1 MEVTSE
7 FSMESANDLLEELH
21 RHQEQFFFSKK
32 EVVEITR
39 ESVKPLLKKT
49 CQDIAHLMNCER
61 VEIWLFN
68 EKQTMLTIETRYDKK
83 EKLPPVKN
91 TLYQHEVPV
100 YFDAIVDYRTL
111 AIDDVKKSPIMKE
124 LKDSLSIDYEKFRSM
139 LDATIVLSWGVGG
152 IICCLSEEEQQWAPV
167 HRHVLASVADM
178 FAFMFDRLHRREAE
192 EHIYELAYT
201 DVLTKLRNE
210 HAFYEQV
217 TKNLTSYSEEQKG
230 IFIYMI
236 IDQFT
241 DIQGVLGYKGADQVL
256 ITFANRLRESL
267 PEPAIIA
274 RRAFDHFVIYSPIT
288 MDDKQIEDR
297 MKILTDRLRKS
308 MNINNKEVNIT
319 FSYGIS
325 YFPYDVIN
333 AKDGLQAAQIALEN
347 VRGHVPRNARGVYHS
362 SMQAFMQ
369 ENLFSEMDLRRGL
382 DLNQFRLFYQPQVR
396 CDTGKVLGFE
406 ALLRWNHPEKG
417 LVFPIDIVTLAEST
431 GLISTIDYWVINEAF
446 KQLGQWVESGWDQLT
461 ISINLSSGTFT
472 DVNLPHYLLQCMRK
486 YKVSPTRLMIEIT
499 ENIALEDRVSVK
511 NRMIKLNE
519 MGFSISIDDFGTGYS
534 AFVYLQDYPIQEI
547 KIDRQFIKE
556 MESSAKSEAITSSIV
571 NIGKELGLKTV
582 AEGVETIGEWKKL
595 QAMKCD
601 EIQGF
606 YFSKPLP
613 IEKIEEM
620 MADKKSSGTF
630 YLPESIL

>member
-1 MEVTSE
+1 MEITPE
-7 FSMESANDLLEELH
+7 FSMESANALLEELH
-21 RHQEQFFFSKK
+21 RHQEQFFFSEK

-68 EKQTMLTIETRYDKK
+68 ENQTMLALETRYDK
-83 EKLPPVKN
+83 EKKFPPVKN

-100 YFDAIVDYRTL
+100 YFNAIVDYRTL
-111 AIDDVKKSPIMKE
+111 AIDDVKTSPIMKE
-124 LKDSLSIDYEKFRSM
+124 LKSSLPTDYDKFHSM

-152 IICCLSEEEQQWAPV
+152 IICCLSEKEQQWVPV

-178 FAFMFDRLHRREAE
+178 FAFIFDRLHRREAE
-192 EHIYELAYT
+192 DHIYELAYT
-201 DVLTKLRNE
+201 DVLTKLHNE

-217 TKNLTSYSEEQKG
+217 TEVLTSYSEEQQG

-236 IDQFT
+236 IDQFI
-241 DIQGVLGYKGADQVL
+241 DIEGVLGYKGADQVL
-256 ITFANRLRESL
+256 ITFANRLQESL
-267 PEPAIIA
+267 PKPAIIA
-274 RRAFDHFVIYSPIT
+274 RRAFDHFVIYSPII
-288 MDDKQIEDR
+288 MDDKQIEDK
-297 MKILTDRLRKS
+297 MKILTDRLRKP

-325 YFPYDVIN
+325 YFPYDVVN
-333 AKDGLQAAQIALEN
+333 AKDGLQAAQVALEN
-347 VRGHVPRNARGVYHS
+347 ARENVPRKARGVYHS

-369 ENLFSEMDLRRGL
+369 ESLFSEMDLRRGL
-382 DLNQFRLFYQPQVR
+382 DLNQFLLFYQPQVR
-396 CDTGKVLGFE
+396 CDTGQVLGFE
-406 ALLRWNHPEKG
+406 ALLRWDHPEKG
-417 LVFPIDIVTLAEST
+417 LVFPVDIVTLAEST
-431 GLISTIDYWVINEAF
+431 GLISPIDYWVINEAV
-446 KQLGQWVESGWDQLT
+446 KQLGKWTKSGWNQLT
-461 ISINLSSGTFT
+461 ISINLSSDTFI
-472 DVNLPHYLLQCMRK
+472 DVNLPPYLLRCMKK
-486 YKVSPTRLMIEIT
+486 YQVSPTRLMIEVT
-499 ENIALEDRVSVK
+499 ENIALEDRTAVK
-511 NRMIKLNE
+511 KRMVQLNE

-547 KIDRQFIKE
+547 KIDRQFIKKIE
-556 MESSAKSEAITSSIV
+556 GSAKSEAITSSIV

-613 IEKIEEM
+613 IEEIEEM
-620 MADKKSSGTF
+620 MADKKSLGTF
-630 YLPESIL
+630 YLPK